1 MAYFDYKV
9 VPAPRRMK
17 RAKGVS
23 DHADLFALTLTDAI
37 NEHAR
42 QGWEYLRAETLPVEE
57 RAGLTGTRTS
67 FRTVLIFRRP
77 AGPAAA
83 ADSPRLIENRGSE
96 ADTGPSG
103 PTLDSGIRPTLAPEP
118 PLSRGP
124 DRSTPEA

>member
-1 MAYFDYKV
+1 MTRYEYKV
-9 VPAPRRMK
+9 MAAPT
-17 RAKGVS
+17 RAPKVRGADSVEARFAVALAGVLNREGM
-23 DHADLFALTLTDAI
+23 D
-37 NEHAR
+37 
-42 QGWEYLRAETLPVEE
+42 GWEYLRAETLPVEE

-96 ADTGPSG
+96 TDTGPS

-124 DRSTPEA
+124 DRPAPEA